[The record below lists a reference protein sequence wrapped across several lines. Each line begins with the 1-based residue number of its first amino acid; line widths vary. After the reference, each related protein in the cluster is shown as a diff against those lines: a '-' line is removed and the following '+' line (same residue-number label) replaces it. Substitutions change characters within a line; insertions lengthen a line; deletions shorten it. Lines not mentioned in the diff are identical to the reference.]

1 MSLTGSVLVDLTNVS
16 RDRMRHRVSAL
27 GDAPAGAR
35 AVVVVG
41 ALTVEPDA
49 VRVLREH
56 VDRLHVDVRGESH
69 AVDQWL
75 DALRNGFLGDA
86 A

>member
-1 MSLTGSVLVDLTNVS
+1 MSLTGSVIVDLTSVP
-16 RDRMRHRVSAL
+16 RDRMRHRVAAL
-27 GDAPAGAR
+27 ADAPAGVR

-41 ALTVEPDA
+41 ALLVEPDA
-49 VRVLREH
+49 VRILREH

-69 AVDQWL
+69 AVNQWL